1 MRQIQKIL
9 TISTLGSLARCVLLC
24 GRMKILAFLTFALLG
39 LGAQAQE
46 MTLHDCMAYA
56 VSNSTK
62 MRIRQAETGDARI
75 ARRDAI
81 LSVFLPTLSAGSSA
95 SFSFGRNIDPET
107 NTYINTVSFSNGYSL
122 SAGITLFN
130 GFSAVNNLKI
140 SQTSLKMGET
150 RERQTEADLC
160 LAVMEAYYNVVYYS
174 RLCQLFEEQI
184 ETVKM
189 SLARMQ
195 RQEELGQKSRAD
207 VVQLEAE
214 VADREYDL
222 ANTRLIYDE
231 QMTNL
236 SDLMLFPLDEQLVVD
251 TVIPEPV
258 VSLQTED
265 DVVMYALGNNPSV
278 KIAGMNVEQARIELS
293 TARWQMAPKLSA
305 SASWGSAYYSYQ
317 GVSTDNFGS
326 QIRNNG
332 GEYVG
337 LSLSIPIYNR
347 LRGFSDVS
355 RKKNSYVR
363 ATAELEQ
370 RNRDLESAVRKA
382 FNECN
387 AAMTAYYQARKK
399 TEIQQ
404 EAYQLNLRKMEQ
416 GLISGLEYQTAVN
429 NYLKAK
435 TDNMNSLFKYLIK
448 QSVVKYYSGIEYVN
462 Q

>member
-1 MRQIQKIL
+1 MQKQVI
-9 TISTLGSLARCVLLC
+9 IGIVMAIAPNV
-24 GRMKILAFLTFALLG
+24 F
-39 LGAQAQE
+39 GASSADSVRT
-46 MTLHDCMAYA
+46 MTLKDCMEYA
-56 VSNSTK
+56 VANSTK
-62 MRIRQAETGDARI
+62 IKLQEANVDDARLN
-75 ARRDAI
+75 RRDAI
-81 LSVFLPTLSAGSSA
+81 LGAFTPSVSAYTSAGYNY
-95 SFSFGRNIDPET
+95 GRSIDPQT
-107 NTYINTVSFSNGYSL
+107 NTYFNTTSFGNNYSL
-122 SAGITLFN
+122 SASIDLFN
-130 GFSAVNNLKI
+130 GFSAVNNVRVSKTMLAITQSEQK
-140 SQTSLKMGET
+140 
-150 RERQTEADLC
+150 QTEAEIC
-160 LAVMEAYYNVVYYS
+160 LAVMEAYYNVVYYG